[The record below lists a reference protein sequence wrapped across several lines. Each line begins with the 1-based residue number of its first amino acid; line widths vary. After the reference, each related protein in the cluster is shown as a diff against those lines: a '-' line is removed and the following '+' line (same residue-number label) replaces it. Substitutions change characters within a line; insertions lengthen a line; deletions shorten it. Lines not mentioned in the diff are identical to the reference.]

1 MTGNRF
7 HRGFIARRRKSLAR
21 ALAGW
26 MTLSLVFAFWPCCE
40 ILAQDQLPVAHV
52 GTDAH
57 GYGGAPS
64 GTEDP
69 CRTWLDNADATLN
82 HSPDVL
88 TAGFDLKP
96 GHAVSS
102 GSRDFPAVP
111 SPAHGR
117 VAYHPPP
124 PGSLPLYLRVR
135 HLLI

>member
-1 MTGNRF
+1 MTGSRF
-7 HRGFIARRRKSLAR
+7 NKWFIVRRRKSLAK

-40 ILAQDQLPVAHV
+40 TLAQDQLPVAHV

-57 GYGGAPS
+57 DHGGAPS

-96 GHAVSS
+96 GHAVSAH
-102 GSRDFPAVP
+102 SRDFPVVP
-111 SPAHGR
+111 PPARGR